1 MQQLAFW
8 LQLTYTIKMKIQD
21 KKIILHALKFT
32 HCLKINKVIEVK
44 NEKKEVN
51 QYQRRI
57 IIGLT
62 D

>member
-1 MQQLAFW
+1 
-8 LQLTYTIKMKIQD
+8 MKIQD

-51 QYQRRI
+51 QLILKWLCKLMILNIR
-57 IIGLT
+57 
-62 D
+62 DE